1 MDVFDREGGKA
12 TCLHAL
18 PPLSRASLPYP
29 VRNRAGWVAGDATL
43 LSPRASLPSHRFP
56 QQHCTRDRSKVPQR
70 VKLRPCSPLIPST

>member
-1 MDVFDREGGKA
+1 VDVFDREGGKA

-43 LSPRASLPSHRFP
+43 LSPVQVFPPIAFPSSIALGTGAR
-56 QQHCTRDRSKVPQR
+56 CLSG
-70 VKLRPCSPLIPST
+70 